1 MVLYRRSVFRHPWKF
16 ELALDRPE
24 PWAATPELDWAL
36 DELQGMLSVDCSNML
51 FQIGSG
57 QPFVTNAA
65 LRALVVGGHFGVH
78 FGFSRWCFAR
88 RSARKVNLR
97 IHLAVILAFW
107 HLWFLYVYRLTEIE
121 TTRKKR
127 GGKKAAAATTIAAA
141 TAAAWVGSPPKLH
154 SIWSPCSSLP
164 KARQGSH
171 DAEDAKL
178 ATASPQVK

>member
-1 MVLYRRSVFRHPWKF
+1 M
-16 ELALDRPE
+16 
-24 PWAATPELDWAL
+24 
-36 DELQGMLSVDCSNML
+36 DCSNMVC
-51 FQIGSG
+51 QIVSE

-65 LRALVVGGHFGVH
+65 LQALVFGFHFGFH

-127 GGKKAAAATTIAAA
+127 GGKKAAAATTTIAAA